1 MMQEMPILP
10 LVDRLT
16 AGQSVTLST
25 DQGQDVRVSPEVSEG
40 QLTGNYISSLLPGI
54 RYDDPRIILKETLAE
69 FDAQGVT
76 VTSID

>member
-25 DQGQDVRVSPEVSEG
+25 DQGQDVRVSPEVSDG